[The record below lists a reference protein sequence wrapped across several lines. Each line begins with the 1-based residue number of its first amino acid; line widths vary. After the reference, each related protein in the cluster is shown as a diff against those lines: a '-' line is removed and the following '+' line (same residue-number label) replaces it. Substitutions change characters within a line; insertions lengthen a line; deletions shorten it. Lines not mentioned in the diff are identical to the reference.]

1 MNELYSEEQ
10 LARFKE
16 LVISD
21 IKGESDQEIKN
32 YLNTY
37 LYIWLY
43 TLQSLRRDVELQ
55 ISCQNA
61 KLKMDLANLESD
73 DQSDADELKAAHYRW
88 KMSVLKFLKN
98 IESKTLYVK
107 MIIQTNNNNK
117 KTLEQYKGVNDAI
130 LASSMPTESA
140 TADSSSIN
148 TKSPVGSVKA
158 KKPTAKTVGAK

>member
-73 DQSDADELKAAHYRW
+73 DQSDADELRAAHYRW

-117 KTLEQYKGVNDAI
+117 KTLEQ
-130 LASSMPTESA
+130 
-140 TADSSSIN
+140 
-148 TKSPVGSVKA
+148 
-158 KKPTAKTVGAK
+158 

>member
-21 IKGESDQEIKN
+21 IKGECDQDVKD

-61 KLKMDLANLESD
+61 KLKMDLANLETD
-73 DQSDADELKAAHYRW
+73 DQSAADELRAAHFRW

-107 MIIQTNNNNK
+107 MIIQTSNNNK
-117 KTLEQYKGVNDAI
+117 KIAQQ
-130 LASSMPTESA
+130 
-140 TADSSSIN
+140 
-148 TKSPVGSVKA
+148 
-158 KKPTAKTVGAK
+158 

>member
-10 LARFKE
+10 LTRFKE

-21 IKGESDQEIKN
+21 IKGECDQDIKD
-32 YLNTY
+32 YLNSY
-37 LYIWLY
+37 VYIWLY

-61 KLKMDLANLESD
+61 KLKMDLANLETD
-73 DQSDADELKAAHYRW
+73 DESQSDELKASHYRW

-107 MIIQTNNNNK
+107 MIIQASNK
-117 KTLEQYKGVNDAI
+117 EKKAVEQ
-130 LASSMPTESA
+130 
-140 TADSSSIN
+140 
-148 TKSPVGSVKA
+148 
-158 KKPTAKTVGAK
+158 